1 MISLRLQFLLFVGS
15 ILFSGMLLNMI
26 RRYRIELKYTLLWL
40 AIMFTVTLCSVFPS
54 IVIFTSK
61 LMGIELP
68 VNALFLVSI
77 FGILLILF
85 SLTIAVSRFTNKI
98 KELSQEL
105 GIVKTELIL
114 LKSKEE
120 SKDISLENQKKFKED

>member
-15 ILFSGMLLNMI
+15 MLCSGMLLNMI

-40 AIMFTVTLCSVFPS
+40 AIMLTVTICSIFPS
-54 IVIFTSK
+54 IVTFASK
-61 LMGIELP
+61 LMGIELA

-77 FGILLILF
+77 FAILLILF

-105 GIVKTELIL
+105 GLLKTELNL

-120 SKDISLENQKKFKED
+120 SKNISRENQRIFKED